1 MNAVGAACTVGTASG
16 RESPD
21 GSTDRG
27 GSPPAQ
33 HALLTD
39 QELRS
44 LTRRSPWRSTWL
56 IVHCW
61 GVILGTWIA
70 VGIWTHPVTVLLG
83 ILVVGTR
90 QLGLGILMHDG
101 AHLRL
106 YRNKRLND
114 WVCEWILSRPL
125 LGASVDGYRKY
136 HLQHHRFTQQPEDPD
151 LGLSRPFPIPRASL
165 RRKMLRDL
173 TGQTG
178 IKQYGAQIRSAFAGP
193 EAAGRLARTRNGL
206 RRLGPN
212 LLINLGFFA
221 GFAAAGEWYLY
232 FLLWW
237 VPALTWNRLVTR
249 IRNIGEHAAVPD
261 DDDPLR
267 NTRTTRAGLLERA
280 FLAPYFVNYHL
291 EHHLFVSIPCYRL
304 RQAHRLLLAKGWG
317 ERMEVQP
324 DYPTMLRGVTLPKAV
339 SPLAR

>member
-1 MNAVGAACTVGTASG
+1 MGAASG
-16 RESPD
+16 RESQEI
-21 GSTDRG
+21 RG
-27 GSPPAQ
+27 RRPLPQPPGE
-33 HALLTD
+33 LLTAE
-39 QELRS
+39 ELRS
-44 LTRRSPWRSTWL
+44 LTRLSPWRSTWL

-61 GVILGTWIA
+61 GVILATWVA
-70 VGIWTHPVTVLLG
+70 VGIWTHPLTVLLG
-83 ILVVGTR
+83 ILIIGAR

-101 AHLRL
+101 AHMRL

-136 HLQHHRFTQQPEDPD
+136 HLQHHRFTQQAEDPD

-165 RRKMLRDL
+165 RRKILRDL
-173 TGQTG
+173 TGRTG
-178 IKQYGAQIRSAFAGP
+178 IKQYGAAIRSAFAGGP
-193 EAAGRLARTRNGL
+193 EHSGRLAAVRSGL

-249 IRNIGEHAAVPD
+249 IRNIGEHAGVPD

-267 NTRTTRAGLLERA
+267 NTRTTRASLLERA

-324 DYPTMLRGVTLPKAV
+324 DYLTMLRGVTLPTPV